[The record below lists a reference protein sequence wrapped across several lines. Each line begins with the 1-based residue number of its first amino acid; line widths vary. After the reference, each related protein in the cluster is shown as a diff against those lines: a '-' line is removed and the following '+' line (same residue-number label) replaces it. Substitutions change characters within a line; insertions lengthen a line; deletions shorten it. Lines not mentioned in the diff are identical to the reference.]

1 MNLYVASN
9 SGFCFGVKEAV
20 KKTTEAAKTEGPVV
34 TYGELIHN
42 KQVIDSLSALGVDV
56 VEKLEDVGQRTMII
70 RSHGVPPQVYDQ
82 VQTLGLSMI
91 DATCPFVKKIHRIVS
106 EHAEKGYFIVIV
118 GSKGHPEVTG
128 INGWCNDQAL
138 IVGSAEDL
146 NVESTCFDK
155 LLASRKICVVAQT
168 TITKE
173 LWITITEKLQKM
185 LLTSDNRV
193 SKESECCSLSAS
205 KSDYPEIVLFNT
217 ICSATTERQNSTE
230 ELAKRVD
237 LMIVIGGSHSSNT
250 QKLYQIAKKYCENTI
265 YAETVQDLVMKDIKK
280 CGNIGIT
287 AGASTPDWI
296 IKEIID
302 KIEDEGGVHVNG

>member
-20 KKTTEAAKTEGPVV
+20 KKTTEAAKNQGPVA

-42 KQVIDSLSALGVDV
+42 KQVIDSLSAIGVEV
-56 VEKLEDVGQRTMII
+56 VENLEDVGERQIII
-70 RSHGVPPQVYDQ
+70 RSHGVPPSVYEQVEK
-82 VQTLGLSMI
+82 LGLSLI

-106 EHAEKGYFIVIV
+106 EHAAKGYFIVIV
-118 GSKGHPEVTG
+118 GSAGHPEVMG
-128 INGWCNDQAL
+128 IHGWSGHQTLIIGSETELNEQNLDLMAL
-138 IVGSAEDL
+138 KKAER
-146 NVESTCFDK
+146 V
-155 LLASRKICVVAQT
+155 CVVAQT

-173 LWITITEKLQKM
+173 LWDSVTEKMQKM
-185 LLTSDNRV
+185 LLTSGNRV
-193 SKESECCSLSAS
+193 STYLERSDSEGF
-205 KSDYPEIVLFNT
+205 KNDYPEIVLFNT
-217 ICSATTERQNSTE
+217 ICSATSDRQKSTE

-250 QKLYQIAKKYCENTI
+250 QKLYQISKKYCENTV

-280 CGNIGIT
+280 YVNIGIT

-302 KIEDEGGVHVNG
+302 KIEDEGGVNVNG